1 MRTPEDTINRRLV
14 SSTGVGAFT
23 GDRIYPMSAP
33 STAIG
38 TDYITYQRVSALV
51 QNTHSTGGPKW
62 QQARV
67 QVDAWSPSYDR
78 VKDLG
83 DEIRKRL
90 FGYRGST
97 SGDLIW
103 SMTLDSERD
112 LFEGETG
119 DDRRYRVSQDWIVG
133 ARVT

>member
-1 MRTPEDTINRRLV
+1 MRTPEDTIYQRLA
-14 SSTGVGAFT
+14 SSTGVGALA
-23 GDRIYPMSAP
+23 GDRIYPISAP

-38 TDYITYQRVSALV
+38 VTHITYHRISAV
-51 QNTHSTGGPKW
+51 PQNTHSSGGPKH
-62 QQARV
+62 QQARI
-67 QVDAWSPSYDR
+67 QVDVWAPRYDT

-97 SGDLIW
+97 AGELVW

-119 DDRRYRVSQDWIVG
+119 DDRRYRLSQDWMVE
-133 ARVT
+133 ARVP